1 MPDRS
6 SASGAGAAAG
16 RGWSTSTAQGDV
28 RQPRILTPFVDSGNY
43 LGGAASAKDGP
54 TTRGRDEAGLRRV
67 PAAPRRCVIL
77 SDFAGGT

>member
-1 MPDRS
+1 MPDRA

-43 LGGAASAKDGP
+43 LGGLP
-54 TTRGRDEAGLRRV
+54 PLRTGLRL
-67 PAAPRRCVIL
+67 AAEMKLVCAEFRQL
-77 SDFAGGT
+77 LDDASS